1 LQLLAIFGVC
11 LLNRSDLIIF
21 AVFKFSELLFKK
33 RLKYMNNKIL
43 KGALAVSIFIIA
55 GLSFWGFK
63 SDQKNF
69 EISKNLD
76 IFYSLVRELNLFY
89 VDEVKPDKLI
99 KTGIDDMLETL
110 DPYTVYIPESEMD
123 DFKFMTTGE
132 YAGIGAMI
140 SKRGGQIIV
149 AEPYEGFPAQKSGLR
164 AGDIFL
170 EVDSKPVD
178 KMVVS
183 DVSNI
188 LKGPAKKAVKVKMQ
202 RPGEKKPFTL
212 DIVREE
218 IQIDPVTYYG
228 MIDGK
233 TGYLRLS
240 SFTDGCSENVKNA
253 ILDLRDKR
261 GAKNL
266 VFDLRSNP
274 GGLLGEAVKV
284 TNLFVNHGQEIVSTR
299 GKVSQWD
306 KTYRATEQPV
316 DSVMPLIVLVNSGS
330 ASASEIVAGA
340 LQDLDRAVI
349 LGNRTFGKGLVQTT
363 RDLSYNTKLKVTT
376 AKYYIPSGRC
386 IQALDYAH
394 RNEDGSVG
402 NIPDSLITEFK
413 TKKGRLVK
421 DGGGVTPDIKIVQD
435 TLCTLAFKLVQDYMV
450 FDFATD
456 FANKNKS
463 IAPANKFEISDEIYK
478 DFHQFLTE
486 KKFSYESKS
495 EQTLKALI
503 ETAKKERYFKG
514 AQNEFN
520 ALEKSLEVSL
530 NEDLDKF
537 SNDIRDLLKDEIVSR
552 YYFQKGAILAA
563 MGNDKEIKEALL
575 LLQNPLEYS
584 KLLVIPAKK

>member
-1 LQLLAIFGVC
+1 
-11 LLNRSDLIIF
+11 
-21 AVFKFSELLFKK
+21 
-33 RLKYMNNKIL
+33 MTNKIL
-43 KGALAVSIFIIA
+43 KVALGVSILIIV
-55 GLSFWGFK
+55 GLGFLGFK
-63 SDQKNF
+63 ADQKNF

-140 SKRGGQIIV
+140 SKRGNQIIV

-164 AGDIFL
+164 AGDVFL
-170 EVDSKPVD
+170 EVDGKPVD

-183 DVSNI
+183 DVSEI
-188 LKGPAKKAVKVKMQ
+188 LKGPAKKPVKVKMQ
-202 RPGEKKPFTL
+202 RSGEKKAFTL

-228 MIDGK
+228 MIDGS

-240 SFTDGCSENVKNA
+240 SFTDGCAENVKTA
-253 ILDLRDKR
+253 ILDLRDKK
-261 GAKNL
+261 GAKKL
-266 VFDLRSNP
+266 VLDLRSNP

-284 TNLFVNHGQEIVSTR
+284 TNLFVNHGQEIVSTK

-316 DSVMPLIVLVNSGS
+316 DSMMPLVVLVNSSS

-363 RDLSYNTKLKVTT
+363 RDLSYNSKLKVTT

-402 NIPDSLITEFK
+402 NIPDSLITVFK
-413 TKKGRLVK
+413 TKSGRLVK

-435 TLCTLAFKLVQDYMV
+435 TLSTLAYKLVQDYMV

-456 FANKNKS
+456 FAYKNKS
-463 IAPANKFEISDEIYK
+463 IPPADQFEINDQIYT

-503 ETAKKERYFKG
+503 ETAKKEKYYNG

-520 ALEKSLEVSL
+520 ALEKGLTVSL
-530 NEDLDKF
+530 NQDLDKF
-537 SNDIRDLLKDEIVSR
+537 SEDIRDLLKDEIVSR
-552 YYFQKGAILAA
+552 YYFQKGAIIAA
-563 MGNDKEIKEALL
+563 IGNDKEIKSAIS
-575 LLQNPLEYS
+575 LLQNPTEYS
-584 KLLVIPAKK
+584 KLLVVPVSK

>member
-1 LQLLAIFGVC
+1 
-11 LLNRSDLIIF
+11 
-21 AVFKFSELLFKK
+21 
-33 RLKYMNNKIL
+33 MTNKIL
-43 KGALAVSIFIIA
+43 KVALGVSILIIV
-55 GLSFWGFK
+55 GLGFLGFK
-63 SDQKNF
+63 ADQKNF

-140 SKRGGQIIV
+140 SKRGNQIIV

-164 AGDIFL
+164 AGDVFL
-170 EVDSKPVD
+170 EVDGKPVD

-183 DVSNI
+183 DVSEI
-188 LKGPAKKAVKVKMQ
+188 LKGPAKKPVKVKMQ
-202 RPGEKKPFTL
+202 RSGEKKAFTL

-228 MIDGK
+228 MIDAS

-240 SFTDGCSENVKNA
+240 SFTDGCAENVKTA
-253 ILDLRDKR
+253 ILDLRDKK
-261 GAKNL
+261 GAKKL
-266 VFDLRSNP
+266 VLDLRSNP

-284 TNLFVNHGQEIVSTR
+284 TNLFVNHGQEIVSTK

-316 DSVMPLIVLVNSGS
+316 DSMMPLVVLVNSSS

-363 RDLSYNTKLKVTT
+363 RDLSYNSKLKVTT

-402 NIPDSLITEFK
+402 NIPDSLITVFK
-413 TKKGRLVK
+413 TKNGRLVK

-435 TLCTLAFKLVQDYMV
+435 TLSTLAYKLVQDYMV

-456 FANKNKS
+456 YAYKNKS
-463 IAPANKFEISDEIYK
+463 IPPADQFEINDQIYS

-503 ETAKKERYFKG
+503 ETAKKEKYYNG

-520 ALEKSLEVSL
+520 ALEKGLTVSL
-530 NEDLDKF
+530 NQDLDKF
-537 SNDIRDLLKDEIVSR
+537 SEDIRDLLKDEIVSR
-552 YYFQKGAILAA
+552 YYFQKGAIIAA
-563 MGNDKEIKEALL
+563 IGNDKEIKSAIS
-575 LLQNPLEYS
+575 LLQNPTEYS
-584 KLLVIPAKK
+584 KLLVVPVSK

>member
-1 LQLLAIFGVC
+1 
-11 LLNRSDLIIF
+11 
-21 AVFKFSELLFKK
+21 
-33 RLKYMNNKIL
+33 MTNKIL
-43 KGALAVSIFIIA
+43 KVALGVSILIIV
-55 GLSFWGFK
+55 GLGFLGFK
-63 SDQKNF
+63 ADQKNF

-140 SKRGGQIIV
+140 SKRGDQIIV

-164 AGDIFL
+164 AGGVFL
-170 EVDSKPVD
+170 EVDGKPVD

-183 DVSNI
+183 DVSEI
-188 LKGPAKKAVKVKMQ
+188 LKGPAKKPVKVKMQ
-202 RPGEKKPFTL
+202 RSGEKKPFTL

-228 MIDGK
+228 MIDTS

-240 SFTDGCSENVKNA
+240 SFTDGCAENMKSA
-253 ILDLRDKR
+253 ILDLRDKK
-261 GAKNL
+261 GAKKL
-266 VFDLRSNP
+266 VLDLRSNP

-284 TNLFVNHGQEIVSTR
+284 TNLFVNHGQEIVSTK

-316 DSVMPLIVLVNSGS
+316 DSMMPLVVLVNSSS

-363 RDLSYNTKLKVTT
+363 RDLSYNSKLKVTT

-402 NIPDSLITEFK
+402 NIPDSLITVFK
-413 TKKGRLVK
+413 TKSGRLVK

-435 TLCTLAFKLVQDYMV
+435 TLSTLAYKLVQDYMV

-456 FANKNKS
+456 FAYKNKS
-463 IAPANKFEISDEIYK
+463 IPPADQFEINDQIYT

-503 ETAKKERYFKG
+503 ETAKKEKYYNG

-520 ALEKSLEVSL
+520 ALEKGLTVSL
-530 NEDLDKF
+530 NQDLDKF
-537 SNDIRDLLKDEIVSR
+537 SEDIRDLLKDEIVSR
-552 YYFQKGAILAA
+552 YYFQKGAIIAA
-563 MGNDKEIKEALL
+563 IGNDKEIKSAIS
-575 LLQNPLEYS
+575 LLQNPTEYS
-584 KLLVIPAKK
+584 KLLVVPVSK

>member
-1 LQLLAIFGVC
+1 M
-11 LLNRSDLIIF
+11 S
-21 AVFKFSELLFKK
+21 
-33 RLKYMNNKIL
+33 NKIL
-43 KGALAVSIFIIA
+43 KGALGVSIVIII

-76 IFYSLVRELNLFY
+76 IFYTLVRELNLFY

-99 KTGIDDMLETL
+99 KKGIDEMLDTL
-110 DPYTVYIPESEMD
+110 DPYTVFIPESEMD

-140 SKRGGQIIV
+140 SKRKNQIIV

-170 EVDSKPVD
+170 EVDGKPVD

-183 DVSNI
+183 DVSEI
-188 LKGPAKKAVKVKMQ
+188 LKGPAKNPVKVKMQ
-202 RPGEKKPFTL
+202 RPGEKKPFTI

-233 TGYLRLS
+233 SGYIRLS
-240 SFTDGCSENVKNA
+240 SFTDGCSENIRKA
-253 ILDLRDKR
+253 ILNLRDTMGATSLVLDLR
-261 GAKNL
+261 G
-266 VFDLRSNP
+266 NP

-284 TNLFVNHGQEIVSTR
+284 TNLFVNHGQEIVTTK

-306 KTYRATEQPV
+306 KTYRATDQPI
-316 DSVMPLIVLVNSGS
+316 DSIMPLIIMVNSGS

-349 LGNRTFGKGLVQTT
+349 VGNRTFGKGLVQTT

-386 IQALDYAH
+386 IQALDYSH
-394 RNEDGSVG
+394 RNTDGSVG
-402 NIPDSLITEFK
+402 NIPDSLTSEFK
-413 TKKGRLVK
+413 TKNGRKVK
-421 DGGGVTPDIKIVQD
+421 DGGGVTPDIRVFQD
-435 TLCTLAFKLVQDYMV
+435 TLSTLAYKLVQDYMI

-456 FANKNKS
+456 FAYKHKTIES
-463 IAPANKFEISDEIYK
+463 PEKFLVGDDIYT
-478 DFHQFLTE
+478 DFQQYLLE
-486 KKFSYESKS
+486 KKFSYQSRS
-495 EQTLKALI
+495 EQTLKTLI
-503 ETAKKERYFKG
+503 ETAKRERYFDG
-514 AQNEFN
+514 AQNEFA
-520 ALEKSLEVSL
+520 ALEKGLTLNLSL
-530 NEDLDKF
+530 DLGKF
-537 SNDIRDLLKDEIVSR
+537 SDEIRDLIKDEIVSR
-552 YYFQKGAILAA
+552 YYYQKGAIIAA
-563 MGNDKEIKEALL
+563 LGTDIEIKRVLSLLNSPADYSSALVPTTL
-575 LLQNPLEYS
+575 HP
-584 KLLVIPAKK
+584 KK

>member
-1 LQLLAIFGVC
+1 MS
-11 LLNRSDLIIF
+11 N
-21 AVFKFSELLFKK
+21 KM
-33 RLKYMNNKIL
+33 LKAALGLSFVVIL
-43 KGALAVSIFIIA
+43 

-76 IFYSLVRELNLFY
+76 IFYTLVRELNLFY

-110 DPYTVYIPESEMD
+110 DPYTVFIPESEMD

-140 SKRGGQIIV
+140 SKRGNQIVV

-164 AGDIFL
+164 AGDIFV
-170 EVDSKPVD
+170 EVDGKPVD

-183 DVSNI
+183 DVSEI
-188 LKGPAKKAVKVKMQ
+188 LKGPAKKPIKVKML
-202 RPGEKKPFTL
+202 RPGDKKPFII

-228 MIDGK
+228 MIDSK
-233 TGYLRLS
+233 TGYIRLS
-240 SFTDGCSENVKNA
+240 SFTDGCAESVREAV
-253 ILDLRDKR
+253 IDLRDKK
-261 GAKNL
+261 GATAL
-266 VFDLRSNP
+266 VLDLRSNP

-284 TNLFVNHGQEIVSTR
+284 TNLFVNHGQEIVSTK

-349 LGNRTFGKGLVQTT
+349 MGNRTFGKGLVQTT

-386 IQALDYAH
+386 IQALDYTH
-394 RNEDGSVG
+394 RNKDGSVG

-413 TKKGRLVK
+413 TKNGRVVK
-421 DGGGVTPDIKIVQD
+421 DGGGVTPDVRNIQD
-435 TLCTLAFKLVQDYMV
+435 TLSALSYKLVQDYMI
-450 FDFATD
+450 FDFATT
-456 FANKNKS
+456 FASDHKT
-463 IAPANKFEISDEIYK
+463 IAPPDQFVINDDIYK
-478 DFHQFLTE
+478 EFHQFLTD
-486 KKFSYESKS
+486 KKFTYESRS
-495 EQTLKALI
+495 EQTLKILI
-503 ETAKKERYFKG
+503 ETAKKERYYDG
-514 AQNEFN
+514 TQNEFT
-520 ALEKSLEVSL
+520 ALEKGLTL
-530 NEDLDKF
+530 NLNQDLDK
-537 SNDIRDLLKDEIVSR
+537 SREEIGDLLKDEIVSR
-552 YYFQKGAILAA
+552 YYYQKGAIIAA
-563 MGNDKEIKEALL
+563 LKTDKEIKSVLALFH
-575 LLQNPLEYS
+575 NPVEYS
-584 KLLVIPAKK
+584 QIFKPAPAVSNQKLN